1 MLQGW
6 TVYSRDYQKMI
17 KSETVSCH
25 HIRYHWGDDI
35 VHARN
40 KKICGQDFM
49 EQQDDEETTNSIEN
63 KRALKMVEHS
73 KCVVEDHYQLEV
85 PLREENALLD
95 NSSVCINDVSLQW
108 LDLLQPLFHI
118 LAGVNKV

>member
-1 MLQGW
+1 MTLCMIEFQKYVNKIFWNTRPAKKLQ
-6 TVYSRDYQKMI
+6 TRLM
-17 KSETVSCH
+17 
-25 HIRYHWGDDI
+25 
-35 VHARN
+35 
-40 KKICGQDFM
+40 
-49 EQQDDEETTNSIEN
+49 TNVPSIAED
-63 KRALKMVEHS
+63 S

-85 PLREENALLD
+85 PFREENALSD